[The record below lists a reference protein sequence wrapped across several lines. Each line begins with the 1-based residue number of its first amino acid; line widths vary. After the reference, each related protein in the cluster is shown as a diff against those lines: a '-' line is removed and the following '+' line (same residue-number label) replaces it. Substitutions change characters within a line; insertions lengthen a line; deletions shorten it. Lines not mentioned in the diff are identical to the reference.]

1 MAERTD
7 QLAAANARLQHLS
20 DTDSLTGI
28 ANRRRFDG
36 LLSER
41 WRMAAGSGTSLAVA
55 MIDIDHFKA
64 YNDTYGHAAGDRCL
78 QQVAAALS
86 AEIRQGNDCL
96 ARYGG
101 EEFVVLWSG
110 LDPQQA
116 AAMAERLRACVAAL
130 ALPHQRNGAAAV
142 VTLSIGV
149 AAQPVPRGSQRA
161 PSDEIQ
167 HGIDAL
173 LKLADQRLY
182 AAKSQGR
189 NRVVGD

>member
-1 MAERTD
+1 
-7 QLAAANARLQHLS
+7 
-20 DTDSLTGI
+20 
-28 ANRRRFDG
+28 
-36 LLSER
+36 
-41 WRMAAGSGTSLAVA
+41 
-55 MIDIDHFKA
+55 
-64 YNDTYGHAAGDRCL
+64 
-78 QQVAAALS
+78 
-86 AEIRQGNDCL
+86 
-96 ARYGG
+96 
-101 EEFVVLWSG
+101 
-110 LDPQQA
+110 
-116 AAMAERLRACVAAL
+116 MAERLRACVAAL

-149 AAQPVPRGSQRA
+149 AAQPVPRGSLRA